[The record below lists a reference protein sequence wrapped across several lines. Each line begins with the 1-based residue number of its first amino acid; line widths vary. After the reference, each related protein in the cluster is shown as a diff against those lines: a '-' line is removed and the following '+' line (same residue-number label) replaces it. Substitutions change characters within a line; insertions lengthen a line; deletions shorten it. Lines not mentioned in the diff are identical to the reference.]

1 MSMKRF
7 LTLTALTTVACLTL
21 GDRAHA
27 TYTITPTIVSP
38 AVNPPFLTFGV
49 SPLTNSPIPTP
60 SLGTQYQWM
69 TVKVDNS
76 STPTILESVN
86 YDVKFSVVDNTT
98 LATSSFE
105 IFGTLVL
112 QLASGAGSVQNTF
125 TAPIPTGFLLG
136 AIPFTI
142 TPPPALAFT
151 GVTLSGGSSG
161 TASFSLILTA
171 VPEPASVVMMGLG
184 VVMAGS
190 LGYVHRRRMLA
201 QRGE

>member
-7 LTLTALTTVACLTL
+7 LTLTALTTVACLSL

-38 AVNPPFLTFGV
+38 AVNPANLTFSV
-49 SPLTNSPIPTP
+49 LPLTNSPIPTP
-60 SLGTQYQWM
+60 SLGTQYSWM
-69 TVKVDNS
+69 TVAVAN
-76 STPTILESVN
+76 TPTLNVTNETVN
-86 YDVKFSVVDNTT
+86 YDVKFNVVDNAT

-112 QLASGAGSVQNTF
+112 NLTSGTGSLQNTF
-125 TAPIPTGFLLG
+125 SAPIPTGFLLG
-136 AIPFTI
+136 AIPFTV
-142 TPPPALAFT
+142 TPPPLAYS
-151 GVTLSGGSSG
+151 GPTLNNGSAD
-161 TASFSLILTA
+161 TARFSLILNA

-201 QRGE
+201 QQGA